1 MSNPDDINKGFDD
14 LLWKMF
20 SVISFIVIIYI
31 ALKAETIASAVGYV
45 ILFGISIVFLVVK
58 QSENEYKKF
67 EKRELNYINDEGLN
81 PIFYDATYTNKFAY
95 TFIASDKKLEYINTK
110 WSWKGEGVSNFQK
123 IIKLSDITNG
133 QIKIHTNYRQKVSK
147 KSILKKSLAG
157 SLVLGLTG
165 AVAGALLADLYED
178 EFVTGY
184 SLYIKV
190 KNNSGYIPLF
200 TLNGE
205 SEIKDFE
212 TYFENSNC
220 CKWYLPLIEKDFS
233 NLDGDT

>member
-1 MSNPDDINKGFDD
+1 M
-14 LLWKMF
+14 
-20 SVISFIVIIYI
+20 
-31 ALKAETIASAVGYV
+31 
-45 ILFGISIVFLVVK
+45 
-58 QSENEYKKF
+58 
-67 EKRELNYINDEGLN
+67 
-81 PIFYDATYTNKFAY
+81 
-95 TFIASDKKLEYINTK
+95 
-110 WSWKGEGVSNFQK
+110 
-123 IIKLSDITNG
+123 
-133 QIKIHTNYRQKVSK
+133 
-147 KSILKKSLAG
+147 
-157 SLVLGLTG
+157 
-165 AVAGALLADLYED
+165 LADLYED

-233 NLDGDT
+233 NLDGTPKKLTLYTDHSSKTY

>member
-1 MSNPDDINKGFDD
+1 MPNSDDTSKAFDD
-14 LLWKMF
+14 SLWRMF
-20 SVISFIVIIYI
+20 SVIFFSVIIYI
-31 ALKAETIASAVGYV
+31 ALEAETIASAVGFAV
-45 ILFGISIVFLVVK
+45 LFGISIVFLIVK
-58 QSENEYKKF
+58 QSEKEYKKF
-67 EKRELNYINDEGLN
+67 EKKELNFINDEGLN
-81 PIFYDATYTNKFAY
+81 PIFYDASYINKFSY
-95 TFIASDKKLEYINTK
+95 TFVASDKKLVYINTK
-110 WSWKGEGVSNFQK
+110 WSWKGEGVSNFQN

-133 QIKIHTNYRQKVSK
+133 QIKIHTNYREKVSK
-147 KSILKKSLAG
+147 KSLLKKSIAG
-157 SLVLGLTG
+157 SLILGLTG

-190 KNNSGYIPLF
+190 KNISGYIPLF